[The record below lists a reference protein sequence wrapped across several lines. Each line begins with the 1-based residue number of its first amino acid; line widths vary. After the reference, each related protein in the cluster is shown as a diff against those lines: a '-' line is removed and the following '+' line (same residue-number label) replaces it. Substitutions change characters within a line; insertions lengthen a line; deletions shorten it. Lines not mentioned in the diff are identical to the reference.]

1 MQVSTLLQQVIDGM
15 NAMLVIDSVT
25 ASGSNWIVTTDD
37 TLWLNTKDRFD
48 LIGNTYQI
56 VEYTKDVSITLE
68 AIGGHSTAPIVGS
81 YNIPPPT
88 FIHGKY
94 KAAVSEIKRASG
106 REIIPFVWMI
116 ELQTRTKPSELDSI
130 IQHEGQVRL
139 FFCNQTKWEEETDW
153 QYSEVIEPLQSLV
166 DLFIENLKSHP
177 RIGDLG
183 NVDITNHAKVTTG
196 NSSITEEEENQLF
209 DRELTGIEVLV
220 DLPIKINMTGCED
233 VVVSGCEGVHIYASD
248 GAFIETVP
256 SGDKYTLSGGGG
268 SGFVENSDS
277 SYTNTVASGSTL
289 VLPDINVTDSDG
301 SISSVPSVQDV
312 VCSPAADSTV
322 ENSDSSYTNTVASGA
337 TLVLPDINVTDSDG
351 SISSVPSV
359 QDVLCTPAADATV
372 ENSDSSY
379 TNTVASGGTLVLPD
393 ITVTDSDGS
402 TFTQASV
409 VNVVCS
415 LAADGTVN
423 VNSVFFDNVAS
434 GGTLNIEVRQS
445 SGNTLIGSKQG
456 SHFRIPDSVITLD
469 NTDGTT
475 LSTTNV
481 LATDASTITA
491 PDATAVIKNTL
502 NAVLR
507 SELVPSN
514 VSEDIIIG
522 DATININKSDGTLIA
537 SATVT
542 AEGSGVYNVA
552 DSTVNVVNTL
562 GTVLSSNLVKATETD
577 TVLAPDAN
585 VENSDSSYTNTVASG
600 GTITLPDI
608 TVTDSDGTTFT
619 QPSVVNVVCSLAA
632 NPTVYC
638 RPSNCVQSIS
648 YANGDAAFSK
658 EDTFEHKQT
667 GKIQQID
674 HSVATPNHFNT
685 LVDNDPEFGAKV
697 RFTNDSGTSVFGTN
711 PASTLIYDNLQ
722 GVIFDV
728 VDFRNDNRRTIADA
742 WTIAQAKSE
751 TLNGKTYATWYL
763 APIEYLIAVVD
774 EDWTTTEPRLYNAFG
789 TGVIAMS
796 STYFRG
802 GIAGKYYISNSTST
816 SSGIVVKTPTNFN
829 MIYMAFIEDGI

>member
-1 MQVSTLLQQVIDGM
+1 MTSYNEVNADLTTIASRHDQLGSYQIGFQEGDIILDKDNVFPRLMGSLENTQIETGHIVYTYTLGIADIPREDFEDADEVYSDTLQILTDFFAEFKNPQILVANKYEVETSATFEPVTWGEIDGVGWTVEIEIKCPYTFDAC
-15 NAMLVIDSVT
+15 NAPLG
-25 ASGSNWIVTTDD
+25 GSPIEVGTCDP
-37 TLWLNTKDRFD
+37 
-48 LIGNTYQI
+48 
-56 VEYTKDVSITLE
+56 VSILN
-68 AIGGHSTAPIVGS
+68 AAGG
-81 YNIPPPT
+81 
-88 FIHGKY
+88 
-94 KAAVSEIKRASG
+94 
-106 REIIPFVWMI
+106 
-116 ELQTRTKPSELDSI
+116 
-130 IQHEGQVRL
+130 
-139 FFCNQTKWEEETDW
+139 
-153 QYSEVIEPLQSLV
+153 
-166 DLFIENLKSHP
+166 
-177 RIGDLG
+177 
-183 NVDITNHAKVTTG
+183 
-196 NSSITEEEENQLF
+196 
-209 DRELTGIEVLV
+209 
-220 DLPIKINMTGCED
+220 
-233 VVVSGCEGVHIYASD
+233 VVA
-248 GAFIETVP
+248 TVP
-256 SGDKYTLSGGGG
+256 SGGEYTIAG
-268 SGFVENSDS
+268 SGTVENSDA
-277 SYTNTVASGSTL
+277 SYSNTVNVGDTL

-301 SISSVPSVQDV
+301 SISSVPSVQNV
-312 VCSPAADSTV
+312 VCSPAADATV
-322 ENSDSSYTNTVASGA
+322 ENSDTSYTNTVASGG
-337 TLVLPDINVTDSDG
+337 TLVLPNITVTDSDG
-351 SISSVPSV
+351 STSSVPSV
-359 QDVLCTPAADATV
+359 QNVLCTPSADATV

-379 TNTVASGGTLVLPD
+379 TNTVASGGTLTLPD

-402 TFTQASV
+402 TFTQPSV

-423 VNSVFFDNVAS
+423 VNSVFFNNVAS
-434 GGTLNIEVRQS
+434 GGTLNIQVRQS
-445 SGNTLIGSKQG
+445 SGSTLIGSKQG
-456 SHFRIPDSVITLD
+456 AHFRIPDSVITLD

-537 SATVT
+537 SATLT

-577 TVLAPDAN
+577 NVLAPDAN
-585 VENSDSSYTNTVASG
+585 VENSDNSYTNTVASG
-600 GTITLPDI
+600 GTLVLPDI
-608 TVTDSDGTTFT
+608 NVVINGGAPTSY
-619 QPSVVNVVCSLAA
+619 PSVQDLDIALDMG
-632 NPTVYC
+632 TVYC
-638 RPSNCVQSIS
+638 RPSNCAQSIS

-658 EDTFEHKQT
+658 EDLFEHTQT
-667 GKIQQID
+667 GEIQQLD

-685 LVDNDPEFGAKV
+685 LVYNDPEFGAKV

-728 VDFRNDNRRTIADA
+728 VDFRNDNRRTIANA

-763 APIEYLIAVVD
+763 APIEYMIAVVD
-774 EDWTTTEPRLYNAFG
+774 ENWTTTEPRLYNAFG
-789 TGVIAMS
+789 TGTIAMS

-802 GIAGKYYISNSTST
+802 GGHGKYYIGNSTST
-816 SSGIVVKTPTNFN
+816 SSGIVLKTTTGFN